1 MVPSAAA
8 STGVSNGAGI
18 SIASC
23 TRPSERLSE
32 NVSRNWSGRTPA
44 TGIIKLFGAVPSP
57 TWMGG
62 LGLSEGDAGPGEKGV
77 AVNVGE
83 GTGGLAL
90 AAGVGKIET
99 ALAELS

>member
-1 MVPSAAA
+1 
-8 STGVSNGAGI
+8 
-18 SIASC
+18 
-23 TRPSERLSE
+23 
-32 NVSRNWSGRTPA
+32 
-44 TGIIKLFGAVPSP
+44 
-57 TWMGG
+57 MGG